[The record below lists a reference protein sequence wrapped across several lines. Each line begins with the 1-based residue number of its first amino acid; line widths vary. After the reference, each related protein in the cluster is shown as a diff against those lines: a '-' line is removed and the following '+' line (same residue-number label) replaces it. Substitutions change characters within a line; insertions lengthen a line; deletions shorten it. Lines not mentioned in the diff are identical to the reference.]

1 MFISSVMV
9 AESVATVVFRARVT
23 NISLIDSPTGE
34 KLVRIELSE
43 ERELPGPVVVQRE
56 ESELTRELVPVISQI
71 FRMIPGMSQ
80 SFYRLPRLTLIL
92 TEDEWEKLLE
102 RPSIGDVFE
111 VEVKTG
117 KITVEKES

>member
-1 MFISSVMV
+1 MS
-9 AESVATVVFRARVT
+9 AVVFRARVT

-43 ERELPGPVVVQRE
+43 ERELPGPVVIQRE
-56 ESELTRELVPVISQI
+56 ESELSRELVPVLSQI
-71 FRMIPGMSQ
+71 FRMLPGMSQ
-80 SFYRLPRLTLIL
+80 GSYRLPRLTLIL
-92 TEDEWEKLLE
+92 TEDEWDKLLE

-117 KITVEKES
+117 KIGVGKES